1 MNFPWKLQ
9 IYLNL
14 ISLNKLW
21 RLTATQNIENS
32 ENSPKKETK
41 ESRIKLKLFVSAEM
55 MALVKYQLNSIIDHI
70 SHLPRNTKHWLGYEE
85 GKKRGEDSFM
95 YLFAEIAAA
104 WLFDPAGIFQLKSIN
119 RKHWW
124 KVQLRQLRQLR
135 QLVHYV
141 PHLCGSFIWVL
152 S

>member
-21 RLTATQNIENS
+21 RLTATPEYRKLRKLTK
-32 ENSPKKETK
+32 KKETK

-70 SHLPRNTKHWLGYEE
+70 SHLPRNTKH
-85 GKKRGEDSFM
+85 
-95 YLFAEIAAA
+95 
-104 WLFDPAGIFQLKSIN
+104 
-119 RKHWW
+119 
-124 KVQLRQLRQLR
+124 
-135 QLVHYV
+135 
-141 PHLCGSFIWVL
+141 
-152 S
+152 